1 MKNLILSC
9 LLFTAS
15 ICVSQ
20 SPKPDLAALPTTEE
34 VSLTLKGLTLENKIS
49 QKELIDLK
57 QLDLK
62 GDNAA
67 KYKITYYH
75 FKTSYKRTTSADEFY
90 DNLITP
96 VMTQFFTD
104 LENNCKIMYED
115 IVVKNVETG
124 KQFKLAPLFVIVK
137 LD

>member
-15 ICVSQ
+15 VCVSQ
-20 SPKPDLAALPTTEE
+20 SPKPDLAALPSTEE

-49 QKELIDLK
+49 QKQLLDLK

-75 FKTSYKRTTSADEFY
+75 FKTTYKRTTSVDEYY
-90 DNLITP
+90 DNSIP
-96 VMTQFFTD
+96 PAMTQFFTD

-115 IVVKNVETG
+115 IVVKNIESG
-124 KQFKLAPLFVIVK
+124 KQFKLAPVSVIVK

>member
-9 LLFTAS
+9 LFFTAS

-20 SPKPDLAALPTTEE
+20 SPKPDLAALPSTEE

-49 QKELIDLK
+49 QKQLLDLK

-75 FKTSYKRTTSADEFY
+75 FKTTYKRTTSVDEYY
-90 DNLITP
+90 DNSIP
-96 VMTQFFTD
+96 PAMTQFFTD

-115 IVVKNVETG
+115 IVVKNIESG
-124 KQFKLAPLFVIVK
+124 KQFKLAPVSVIVK